1 MRTTDHQRAI
11 ILVAVLSLVLAGCG
25 GLTGSAAPTAD
36 PLAGRYSATGGGGA
50 LAAVQALAKRFA
62 ELHPG
67 VVWQIDETG
76 SDAGVNLATNGGV
89 DFGFTSRPLTAG
101 EAQALESVNIGL
113 AGTGVIVNAAN
124 PVKGLTKEQVKQVF
138 AGQITNW
145 KQVGGEDADIKVFV
159 REANAATRSSFE
171 SFFFAGK
178 ATYAKDVTE
187 VYEIEQTLKAVGSFR
202 ASIGMATASNKT
214 ASDTTVKLLAIDG
227 VAPTPENLVN
237 GSYKIGRPLL
247 IVFTNDRSKLRPG
260 ISAFLEWV
268 RSPEGQ
274 RVAASAN

>member
-1 MRTTDHQRAI
+1 MRVTDRVL
-11 ILVAVLSLVLAGCG
+11 ILVTAASLVLAACG
-25 GLTGSAAPTAD
+25 GAARPAAPTAD

-50 LAAVQALAKRFA
+50 IAAVNALAKRFA

-76 SDAGVNLATNGGV
+76 SDAGVNLATTGGV
-89 DFGFTSRPLTAG
+89 DFGFTSRPLKDD
-101 EAQALESVNIGL
+101 EAKALASVNIGL
-113 AGTGVIVNAAN
+113 AGTGVIVNAGN
-124 PVKGLTKEQVKQVF
+124 PVKGLTKDQVKQIF

-145 KQVGGEDADIKVFV
+145 RQVGGDDLDVKVFV

-178 ATYAKDVTE
+178 ASYAKDATE
-187 VYEIEQTLKAVGSFR
+187 VYEIDQTLKAVGSFK
-202 ASIGMATASNKT
+202 ASIGMATANSKT
-214 ASDTTVKLLAIDG
+214 ASDTSVKLLAIDG

-237 GSYKIGRPLL
+237 GSYKVGRPLL
-247 IVFTNDRSKLRPG
+247 IVYPTDASKVRPG
-260 ISAFLEWV
+260 ITAFLEFV

-274 RVAASAN
+274 RIAASAN

>member
-1 MRTTDHQRAI
+1 MRPTDRVLV
-11 ILVAVLSLVLAGCG
+11 LVAALSLVLTACG
-25 GLTGSAAPTAD
+25 GVGRSAAPTAD
-36 PLAGRYSATGGGGA
+36 PLAGRYTATGGGGA
-50 LAAVQALAKRFA
+50 IAAVQALAKRFA

-76 SDAGVNLATNGGV
+76 SDAGVNLATSGGV
-89 DFGFTSRPLTAG
+89 DFGFTSRPLTTD
-101 EAQALESVNIGL
+101 EAKALASVNIGL

-124 PVKGLTKEQVKQVF
+124 PVKGLTREQVKQIF
-138 AGQITNW
+138 AGAITNW
-145 KQVGGEDADIKVFV
+145 NQVAGEDLDVKVFV

-171 SFFFAGK
+171 SFFFSGK
-178 ATYAKDVTE
+178 ATYAKDATE
-187 VYEIEQTLKAVGSFR
+187 VYEIDQTLKAVGSFR
-202 ASIGMATASNKT
+202 ASIGMATANSKT
-214 ASDTTVKLLAIDG
+214 ASDTTVKLLTIDG

-237 GSYKIGRPLL
+237 GSYKVGRPLL
-247 IVFTNDRSKLRPG
+247 IVYPTDASKLRPG